1 MFSRTAKNKSM
12 DKELIV
18 QTDKDTK
25 KFGGAATNEK

>member
-1 MFSRTAKNKSM
+1 MFSRTAKDKSM

-25 KFGGAATNEK
+25 KFETATSGK